1 MKVYDRLCHIVNTL
15 VGMYQEPFSQ
25 EWDDELNS
33 IMSNGVVE
41 NTTRLTVD
49 FRYENDIIT
58 VWTGNRWY
66 SFGHLHRV
74 NGNFVEDEFR
84 FRPRFKTMV
93 RLHELFSEKRQSQLK
108 NQYREYFKS
117 K

>member
-1 MKVYDRLCHIVNTL
+1 MKVYDRLCHIVNALT
-15 VGMYQEPFSQ
+15 GMYQESFSQ
-25 EWDDELNS
+25 EWDDELNL

-41 NTTRLTVD
+41 NTTGLTVD

-66 SFGHLHRV
+66 SFGHLYRV
-74 NGNFVEDEFR
+74 NGNVVEDEFK

-93 RLHELFSEKRQSQLK
+93 KLHKLFSEKRQSQLE